1 VPVALHRLPLWVW
14 WIPVVWIA
22 SFPIGLTADPQ
33 WHRIS
38 LVPFTDPADKILDL
52 GVNLLMFI
60 PFGYSFAARP
70 GGLLRLMAA
79 AALTSISAEL
89 LQLFSTIRYPSSTD
103 VVYAVVGALIGA
115 AVRLWAVRAREAG

>member
-1 VPVALHRLPLWVW
+1 M
-14 WIPVVWIA
+14 A
-22 SFPIGLTADPQ
+22 SFPIGLTGAPQ

-60 PFGYSFAARP
+60 PFGYSFAARS
-70 GGLLRLMAA
+70 GGLLRLAGA
-79 AALTSISAEL
+79 AALTSMTAEL

-103 VVYAVVGALIGA
+103 VVYAVVGALLGA
-115 AVRLWAVRAREAG
+115 TVRLWVVRARKAD

>member
-1 VPVALHRLPLWVW
+1 VW

>member
-1 VPVALHRLPLWVW
+1 MPVALHRLPLWVW

-89 LQLFSTIRYPSSTD
+89 LQLFSTIRYPSCTD

-115 AVRLWAVRAREAG
+115 AVRLWVVRAREAG